1 MTDKVE
7 DGALA
12 AVPPTAAR
20 SPWLFQPAT
29 LAFIVAAVLLLP
41 LIERPVVASEI
52 LVLGLAAVAMNLM
65 IGYTGM
71 LSFGQAMFFG
81 IGAYIT
87 GILITRF
94 GLSAFVA
101 IPAAMIGTGL
111 LAAGVGAFCVRR
123 TGLYFICITFAFN
136 QMFYFIAY
144 SWTTVTG
151 GEDGL
156 PGVSRPALI
165 SSQLSF
171 YVFTAILFILS
182 LAVMKKVVDSP
193 TGRIFQAIRD
203 NPNRAAATGHDVG
216 RYKLIS
222 FIISGA
228 FIGLAGAIFSLIYEI
243 VPVDKIHWLF
253 SGDLVF
259 MTLLGG
265 TGSFIGP
272 VIGAAF
278 YTWLQETVSLFWD
291 RWPMVLGIVFALV
304 VLFFRTGVIG
314 IVESIYAGYLER
326 KKRQAAP

>member
-1 MTDKVE
+1 MTDKAQG
-7 DGALA
+7 GAVA
-12 AVPPTAAR
+12 AAAPSAMK
-20 SPWLFQPAT
+20 SPWLFRPAA
-29 LAFIVAAVLLLP
+29 LVFIAAAVLLLP

-52 LVLGLAAVAMNLM
+52 LVLGMAAVAMNLM
-65 IGYTGM
+65 IGYTGL

-87 GILITRF
+87 GVLNTRF
-94 GLSAFVA
+94 GVSAFIA
-101 IPAAMIGTGL
+101 IPVAAVGTGL
-111 LAAGVGAFCVRR
+111 LAAAVGAFCVRR

-156 PGVSRPALI
+156 PGISRPALI
-165 SSQLSF
+165 DGQLSF

-182 LAVMKKVVDSP
+182 LVVMKKIVDSP

-203 NPNRAAATGHDVG
+203 NPDRAAATGHDVG

-222 FIISGA
+222 FVISGG
-228 FIGLAGAIFSLIYEI
+228 FIGLAGANYALIYEI

-314 IVESIYAGYLER
+314 IVESLYAGYLAR
-326 KKRQAAP
+326 KQKQAAS

>member
-1 MTDKVE
+1 MTDKAERGGMV
-7 DGALA
+7 A
-12 AVPPTAAR
+12 AGPSAMK
-20 SPWLFQPAT
+20 SSWLFRPAA
-29 LAFIVAAVLLLP
+29 LIFIAGAVLLLP
-41 LIERPVVASEI
+41 FIERPVVASEI
-52 LVLGLAAVAMNLM
+52 LMLGMAAVAMNLM

-87 GILITRF
+87 GVLNTRF
-94 GLSAFVA
+94 GVSAFIA
-101 IPAAMIGTGL
+101 IPVAAVCTGL
-111 LAAGVGAFCVRR
+111 VAAAVGAFCVRR
-123 TGLYFICITFAFN
+123 SGLYFICITFAFN

-156 PGVSRPALI
+156 PGISRPALI
-165 SSQLSF
+165 SSQVSF

-182 LAVMKKVVDSP
+182 LVVMKKVVDSP

-203 NPNRAAATGHDVG
+203 NPDRAAATGHDVG

-222 FIISGA
+222 FIISGG
-228 FIGLAGAIFSLIYEI
+228 FIGLAGANYALIYEI

-314 IVESIYAGYLER
+314 IVESLYAGYLAR
-326 KKRQAAP
+326 KQKQAAS